1 MPKNKSLKEYTPR
14 PFNKWTNSSLL
25 KLNNSMWGTFL
36 KGMLDDETM
45 SKEEKNK
52 HIETMLE
59 WFKMIDYNCKNN
71 LLTIKKL

>member
-1 MPKNKSLKEYTPR
+1 MPKKLKHTPM
-14 PFNKWTNSSLL
+14 PVAKWTNSSLL

-36 KGMLDDETM
+36 KGMLDDETL

-52 HIETMLE
+52 HIETMLD
-59 WFKMIDYNCKNN
+59 WFKMIEYNCMNN